1 MLLANSARRNHKPNQ
16 KSENRAEK
24 KPPNRKVCT
33 KCYTSLSILHI
44 VAVSFWTAVV
54 VPKFGN
60 ELETRVRG
68 MNNLAKTKK
77 RSSQREEWRP
87 KSRGKPSKGK
97 NVFCNNF
104 AWFTKFQGVSFG
116 PFSFFFSLLGVY
128 CIFNYF
134 RRNNLD
140 SWHRPPASPSP
151 ESNCESFGHI
161 ISTFSLHNGCF
172 SSVFFFWSI
181 LAVFFCAL
189 HFHQRQNV
197 RHFLLWFFHFII
209 LLSREYLSVV
219 DLYIGKE
226 SCWRIECLSNYAYIY
241 NNLICTSYF

>member
-44 VAVSFWTAVV
+44 VAVSFWTSVV

-87 KSRGKPSKGK
+87 KKSG
-97 NVFCNNF
+97 
-104 AWFTKFQGVSFG
+104 
-116 PFSFFFSLLGVY
+116 
-128 CIFNYF
+128 
-134 RRNNLD
+134 
-140 SWHRPPASPSP
+140 
-151 ESNCESFGHI
+151 
-161 ISTFSLHNGCF
+161 
-172 SSVFFFWSI
+172 
-181 LAVFFCAL
+181 
-189 HFHQRQNV
+189 
-197 RHFLLWFFHFII
+197 
-209 LLSREYLSVV
+209 SREAKQGEERL
-219 DLYIGKE
+219 L
-226 SCWRIECLSNYAYIY
+226 
-241 NNLICTSYF
+241 